1 MVKVACLCDTGL
13 EVAKNTAWAVSSV
26 GRASAL
32 QAVFFA
38 TSKPVSQRHATFT
51 I

>member
-13 EVAKNTAWAVSSV
+13 EVAKNTTWAVSSV

-32 QAVFFA
+32 QAECRQFDPGTAHFL
-38 TSKPVSQRHATFT
+38 SL
-51 I
+51 